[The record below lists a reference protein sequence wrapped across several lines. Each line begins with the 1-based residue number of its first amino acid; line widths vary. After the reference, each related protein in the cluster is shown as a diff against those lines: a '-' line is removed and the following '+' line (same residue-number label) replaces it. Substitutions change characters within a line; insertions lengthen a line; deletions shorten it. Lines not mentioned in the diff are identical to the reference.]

1 MRLGDP
7 RVVPRFH
14 RSFLLDMSSSKTPES
29 PPAVCTQFLRRRH
42 WPSSILQGL
51 GTLNIPTTIRSRW
64 VSHFVAIGSLALRP
78 AELFASLGGPD
89 QALTWPTETF
99 TSGLSTG
106 WSPFPSPDIATV
118 ATGQVPPA
126 GLPPA
131 GMTASV
137 AARKIC
143 EKILQTRVK
152 AEPPSF
158 VIGSA
163 TNPTSRYQMARPF
176 FALILKS

>member
-1 MRLGDP
+1 MYPVPSPTALAFVHSARTRHSQHSHHHPLPVGLTFRGYRFACATTC
-7 RVVPRFH
+7 RVVCLPWR
-14 RSFLLDMSSSKTPES
+14 TGP
-29 PPAVCTQFLRRRH
+29 
-42 WPSSILQGL
+42 G
-51 GTLNIPTTIRSRW
+51 
-64 VSHFVAIGSLALRP
+64 SH
-78 AELFASLGGPD
+78 
-89 QALTWPTETF
+89 WPTETF

>member
-1 MRLGDP
+1 MYPVPSPTALAFVHSARTRHSQHSHHHPLPVGLTFRGYRFACATTC
-7 RVVPRFH
+7 RVVCLPWR
-14 RSFLLDMSSSKTPES
+14 TGP
-29 PPAVCTQFLRRRH
+29 
-42 WPSSILQGL
+42 G
-51 GTLNIPTTIRSRW
+51 
-64 VSHFVAIGSLALRP
+64 SH
-78 AELFASLGGPD
+78 
-89 QALTWPTETF
+89 WPTETF

-106 WSPFPSPDIATV
+106 WSPVPSPDIATV

>member
-1 MRLGDP
+1 MYPVPSPTALAFVHSARTRHSQHSHHHPLPVGLTFRGYRFACATTC
-7 RVVPRFH
+7 RVVCLPWR
-14 RSFLLDMSSSKTPES
+14 TGP
-29 PPAVCTQFLRRRH
+29 
-42 WPSSILQGL
+42 G
-51 GTLNIPTTIRSRW
+51 
-64 VSHFVAIGSLALRP
+64 SH
-78 AELFASLGGPD
+78 
-89 QALTWPTETF
+89 WPTETF

-163 TNPTSRYQMARPF
+163 TNPTSRYQMLGLF
-176 FALILKS
+176 LL